1 MTTREGRE
9 AGAPG
14 DHGRGPATGR
24 VVARW
29 RRWAGALPLA
39 GALFLGDP
47 GGCEE
52 ATPADLA
59 AANTEATPAVSSRLT
74 LEAGGRVTYELAWDW
89 SGTTQDETTGARS
102 WTTALG
108 YELTLEELAT
118 AATSMALVPCDE
130 TATRPSLGVFTP
142 RLARADHTYVYDTTL
157 VTTALAETS
166 RRDTPEV
173 FGQGVSPGQ
182 TYCQLHALWGPVA
195 AETRDG
201 LRLQGWSAYLRGSH
215 RRGEGERRPF
225 EAFVSLGQGALRSL
239 QAEVTNNPSAA
250 DPAGADGVSGNAT
263 GVRVTLT
270 RHVVLALDPLDFDAL
285 SPAELAFEALGRLG
299 VTATT
304 RVRGPG

>member
-1 MTTREGRE
+1 MN
-9 AGAPG
+9 AC
-14 DHGRGPATGR
+14 
-24 VVARW
+24 W
-29 RRWAGALPLA
+29 RRWAGTLPRGAALL
-39 GALFLGDP
+39 LGDP

-59 AANTEATPAVSSRLT
+59 AATEAAPSVSSRLT

-108 YELTLEELAT
+108 YEVTLEELVT

-130 TATRPSLGVFTP
+130 TATRRSLGVFSP
-142 RLARADHTYVYDTTL
+142 RLARADHAYAYDTTL

-166 RRDTPEV
+166 RRETPEV

-195 AETRDG
+195 AETHDG

-225 EAFVSLGQGALRSL
+225 EAFVSLGQGALRPL
-239 QAEVTNNPSAA
+239 QVDVKKDTT
-250 DPAGADGVSGNAT
+250 DVHL
-263 GVRVTLT
+263 TLT
-270 RHVVLALDPLDFDAL
+270 RHVVLALDPIDFGAL

-304 RVRGPG
+304 RARGPG

>member
-1 MTTREGRE
+1 MMTHEDRE
-9 AGAPG
+9 AGVQAPG
-14 DHGRGPATGR
+14 YHGRGQAPGR

-29 RRWAGALPLA
+29 RRWAGTLPL
-39 GALFLGDP
+39 GAALLLGDP

-59 AANTEATPAVSSRLT
+59 AAATEAAPSVSSRLT
-74 LEAGGRVTYELAWDW
+74 MEAGGRVTYELAWDW

-108 YELTLEELAT
+108 YEVTLEQLVT

-130 TATRPSLGVFTP
+130 TATRRSLGVFTP
-142 RLARADHTYVYDTTL
+142 RLARADHAYAYDTTL

-166 RRDTPEV
+166 RRETPEI

-215 RRGEGERRPF
+215 RRGEGETRSF
-225 EAFVSLGQGALRSL
+225 EAFVSLGQGALRPL
-239 QAEVTNNPSAA
+239 QVEVKNNTN
-250 DPAGADGVSGNAT
+250 DIHL
-263 GVRVTLT
+263 TLT
-270 RHVVLALDPLDFDAL
+270 RHVVLALDPLDFGAL
-285 SPAELAFEALGRLG
+285 SAAELAFEALGRLG
-299 VTATT
+299 VTATAS
-304 RVRGPG
+304 VRGPD